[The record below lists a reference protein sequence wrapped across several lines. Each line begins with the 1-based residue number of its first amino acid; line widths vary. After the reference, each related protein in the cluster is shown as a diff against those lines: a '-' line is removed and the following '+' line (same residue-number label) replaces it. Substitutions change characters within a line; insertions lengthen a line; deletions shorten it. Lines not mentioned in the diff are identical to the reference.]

1 VNLIIPR
8 PKSLASFLLNV
19 ADEMEGTN
27 ITLSNSSLAIR
38 ENLNNLE
45 ELVESD

>member
-1 VNLIIPR
+1 MNLIIPR

-27 ITLSNSSLAIR
+27 ITLSNSPLTTIDLKNEDLS
-38 ENLNNLE
+38 N
-45 ELVESD
+45 SS